1 MGLKVD
7 ENHCSEEQREGMVTA
22 DTECGSNRIN
32 AGLKIWTLEFKAQFH
47 INWLCSVFQ
56 SKSIY

>member
-22 DTECGSNRIN
+22 DTEYGSNRIN

-56 SKSIY
+56 S